1 VDDVKEIVM
10 ISRRIMRLGV
20 LATLTAAL
28 AVPAGAQADVPDV
41 SVMAPPDLGPNVFV
55 FTPGMSQAAI
65 QQRVN
70 SVFSQQERAQFG
82 SNRYAFLF
90 EPGSYNV
97 NVNVGYYTQVLGL
110 GMSPDN
116 TNITGSVHVEADWFG
131 GNATHNFWR
140 GAENLAVNP
149 NGGIDRWAVSQAAP
163 YRRMHVRGNLQ
174 LDDGGWSSGGF
185 MADTRIDG
193 QIRSGSQQQWY
204 TRDSQIGSWAGA
216 NWNMVFT
223 GVAGAPASTFPS
235 PPYTTVANTPVIREK
250 PFLYADSARNY
261 HVFVPALR
269 NNARGT
275 TWQSGAP
282 AGTSLPISQF
292 FIVRPGTT
300 AAAINAA
307 LDQGQNLLVTPG
319 IYRLNQTLR
328 VTRPNTVVLGLGL
341 ATFIPENGITALSVA
356 DVDGVKIAGVL
367 VDAGATNSQTLVQ
380 VGPAGSTANHAA
392 NPTSLHDLF
401 IRVGGAGVGR
411 ATNSLVINS
420 NNVISDHAWIWRGD
434 HGSGVGWNTN
444 TADVGL
450 IVNGNDVTA
459 YGLFVEHYQKY
470 QTIWNGNRGR
480 TYFYQNEF
488 PYDPPNQAAWM
499 NGSTRGYAAYKVANT
514 VTNHEAWGLGAYCTF
529 NANPSVV
536 AERAF
541 EVPNTPGVRFRSMVT
556 VSLGGRGTINRII
569 NNTGGPSNSARNVAN
584 LANYP

>member
-1 VDDVKEIVM
+1 V
-10 ISRRIMRLGV
+10 ISRRILRLGV
-20 LATLTAAL
+20 LAALTGAL
-28 AVPAGAQADVPDV
+28 IAPAAQADVTIA
-41 SVMAPPDLGPNVFV
+41 APPDFGPNVV
-55 FTPGMSQAAI
+55 IFTPGTPQATI

-70 SVFSQQERAQFG
+70 SVFSQQERNQFG
-82 SNRYAFLF
+82 TSRYAFLF

-110 GMSPDN
+110 GLSPDS
-116 TNITGSVHVEADWFG
+116 TNINGSVHVEADWFN
-131 GNATHNFWR
+131 GNATQNFWR
-140 GAENLAVNP
+140 GAENLAVTP
-149 NGGIDRWAVSQAAP
+149 NGGTDRWAVSQAAP

-185 MADTRIDG
+185 IADSRIDG

-223 GVAGAPASTFPS
+223 GVAGAPANTFPS
-235 PPYTTVANTPVIREK
+235 PPHTTVANTPVIREK
-250 PFLYADSARNY
+250 PFLYADAARNY
-261 HVFVPALR
+261 HVFVPGIR

-282 AGTSLPISQF
+282 AGQSLPISQF
-292 FIVRPGTT
+292 FIVKPGTS
-300 AAAINAA
+300 ASAINAA
-307 LDQGQNLLVTPG
+307 LAEGKDLIVTPG
-319 IYRLNQTLR
+319 VYRLNETIR

-341 ATFIPENGITALSVA
+341 ATFIPDNGVTALSVA

-367 VDAGATNSQTLVQ
+367 IDAGATNSNTLVQ

-420 NNVISDHAWIWRGD
+420 NNVISDHSWIWRGD

-480 TYFYQNEF
+480 TYFYQNEM

-499 NGSTRGYAAYKVANT
+499 NGSTRGYAAYKVGNN
-514 VTNHEAWGLGAYCTF
+514 VTNHEAWGLGSYCNF
-529 NANPSVV
+529 NVNRSVV
-536 AERAF
+536 GERAF
-541 EVPNTPGVRFRSMVT
+541 EVPNVPGVRFHSMVT
-556 VSLGGRGTINRII
+556 VSLGGAGTINRVI
-569 NNTGGPSNSARNVAN
+569 NNTGGPSNPARNVAN
-584 LANYP
+584 LANFP